1 MSDEREYQ
9 AKNEHTLSLLARER
23 AEISGVR
30 EVESFDEQT
39 VVLLTDCG
47 ELTLEGEGL
56 HVNTLDVARGVVSVS
71 GRVGAV
77 YYGDT
82 QPARRG
88 LRARLFG

>member
-1 MSDEREYQ
+1 MAEIRERTESI
-9 AKNEHTLSLLARER
+9 EHTLSLVARTR
-23 AEISGVR
+23 AEITGVR

-47 ELTLEGEGL
+47 EMTLEGEGM
-56 HVNTLDVARGVVSVS
+56 HVSTLDIARGVVAVD
-71 GRVGAV
+71 GRIGAV